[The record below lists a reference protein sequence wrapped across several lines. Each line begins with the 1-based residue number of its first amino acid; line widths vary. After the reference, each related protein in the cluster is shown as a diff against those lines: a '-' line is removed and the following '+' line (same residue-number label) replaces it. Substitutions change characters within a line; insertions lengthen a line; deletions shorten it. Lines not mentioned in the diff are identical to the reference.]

1 MARLGYCPAR
11 SLGRGLAL
19 GGLLLGLLPLVGSRF
34 GCGGIVVLLVLYVLL
49 RAALAPLVLV
59 GVEHWSVTVPVW
71 PVLRALGEGRSLGA
85 SVHLV
90 DTVEDAR
97 EVALAARG

>member
-1 MARLGYCPAR
+1 M
-11 SLGRGLAL
+11 
-19 GGLLLGLLPLVGSRF
+19 
-34 GCGGIVVLLVLYVLL
+34 VVLPG
-49 RAALAPLVLV
+49 AAGTVQEIFQAVTPLFYAAPDAPVPPLVLV